1 MAFDVPVDHFIT
13 HLNQLL
19 LQLGRLNGGKT
30 YMQRH
35 ETFMRLILHHESTTL
50 EKAVRKLR
58 AEIKELDWIA
68 PSRKLKRNS
77 KRGLIDV
84 GGKL

>member
-13 HLNQLL
+13 HLNQLH
-19 LQLGRLNGGKT
+19 LQLGYLNGGKT

-50 EKAVRKLR
+50 EEAVRKLR

-68 PSRKLKRNS
+68 PSRKLK
-77 KRGLIDV
+77 
-84 GGKL
+84 